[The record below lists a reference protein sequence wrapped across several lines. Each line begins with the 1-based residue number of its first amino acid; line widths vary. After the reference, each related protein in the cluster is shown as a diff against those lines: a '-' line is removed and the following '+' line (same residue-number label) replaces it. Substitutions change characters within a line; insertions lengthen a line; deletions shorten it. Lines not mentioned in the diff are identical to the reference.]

1 MITLELDIKKNIIN
15 LKEEVLLNVFLSKKP
30 DEIKKLIESKR
41 FGYKVSSSFFDIVN
55 NFIDFDDDGTS
66 KYAGLIVRTNLED
79 YVVLYLDGTSP
90 DEDYMNSLIE
100 EYIKDIGN
108 FKPKKTNV
116 IKIALKNKD
125 IFRYFKK
132 L

>member
-1 MITLELDIKKNIIN
+1 MITLELDIKTNVIN
-15 LKEEVLLNVFLSKKP
+15 LKEEVLLNVFLSKNP
-30 DEIKKLIESKR
+30 DEIKKLIEYKH

-55 NFIDFDDDGTS
+55 NFIDFDDEGTS

-79 YVVLYLDGTSP
+79 YVVLYKDGASLDA
-90 DEDYMNSLIE
+90 EYMNSLIA
-100 EYIKDIGN
+100 EYIKDMGN
-108 FKPKKTNV
+108 FMPKETNI